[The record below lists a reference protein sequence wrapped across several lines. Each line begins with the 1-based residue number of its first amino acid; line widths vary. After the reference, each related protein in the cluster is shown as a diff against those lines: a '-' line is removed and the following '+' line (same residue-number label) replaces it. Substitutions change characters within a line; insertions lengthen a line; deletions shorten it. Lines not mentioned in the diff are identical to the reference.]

1 MGKECHES
9 MPAMAVVGRTLC
21 REVWLGVGAVWTGGG
36 RDCRVGWRAGLGGG
50 RDCRVG
56 WRAGLGGGRDCR
68 VGWRDG
74 WVDG

>member
-9 MPAMAVVGRTLC
+9 IPAMAVVGRTLC

-36 RDCRVGWRAGLGGG
+36 RDCRVGWR
-50 RDCRVG
+50 
-56 WRAGLGGGRDCR
+56 
-68 VGWRDG
+68 DG